1 MWGNPD
7 KAQQYFNE
15 NVEIMEKKSVKE
27 RELHEAALPHTRNPI
42 VWTSL
47 IHLICY
53 KDHQPLKYKNI

>member
-42 VWTSL
+42 V
-47 IHLICY
+47 
-53 KDHQPLKYKNI
+53 